1 MKLTISNISKSFK
14 KRIALQN
21 ISFELQPGIYGLL
34 GPNGAGKTSLMKII
48 ADIMV
53 PTSGEVSLDGTPVKE
68 LGEKYRTLRGYRPQN
83 LGVYR
88 DFTAEQYL
96 LYIAALKGTPKKDIQ
111 EKVYEQLKAV
121 GLEQSAKDKLKSF
134 SGGMIRRI
142 GIAQTLLNSP
152 MILLL
157 DEPTAGLDPQERI
170 RLRNILSS
178 LSEHSI
184 VVLSTHIVSD
194 VELIADKVILLN
206 NGTLLAAD
214 RVNDLLHNLKGMVWS
229 FCLSSKA
236 ELQEMSDECLIGNVI
251 QNDCDIQVRVVSR
264 NKPNKNAVSLP
275 PTMEDLYL
283 FYFQGGDTH

>member
-14 KRIALQN
+14 TRIALQN

-53 PTSGEVSLDGTPVKE
+53 PTSGEVFLDGTPVKE
-68 LGEKYRTLRGYRPQN
+68 LGENYRNLLGYMPQN

-96 LYIAALKGTPKKDIQ
+96 LYIAALKGFPPKDTQ
-111 EKVYEQLKAV
+111 EKVYEQF
-121 GLEQSAKDKLKSF
+121 AKDKLNTF

-152 MILLL
+152 TILLL

-170 RLRNILSS
+170 RLRNILSG
-178 LSEHSI
+178 LSEHCI

-206 NGTLLAAD
+206 DGTLLAAD
-214 RVNDLLHNLKGMVWS
+214 KVNDLLHNLTGMVWS

-236 ELQEMSDECLIGNVI
+236 ELKEISDKCLIGNVI
-251 QNDCDIQVRVVSR
+251 QNACDIQVRAVSR
-264 NKPNKNAVSLP
+264 NKPHKNAVSLP

>member
-1 MKLTISNISKSFK
+1 MKLKVSNVSKSFK
-14 KRIALQN
+14 KTVALQS

-48 ADIMV
+48 ADIMA
-53 PTSGEVSLDGTPVKE
+53 PTSGEVFLDGTPVKK
-68 LGEKYRTLRGYRPQN
+68 LGENYRNLLGYMPQN

-194 VELIADKVILLN
+194 VELIANKVILLN

>member
-68 LGEKYRTLRGYRPQN
+68 LGENYRNLLGYMPQN

-134 SGGMIRRI
+134 SGGMICRI